1 MKTIKVYL
9 MMLLCLIAVIG
20 CSKDDDDLSSDE
32 LIVNQITDVEIDSIV
47 YLTIPGDYK
56 KSVNYTFT
64 YPDDWV
70 ITGIDDDSRFAV
82 TPKSG
87 KAGENIITI
96 SAKDYNC
103 SDTLSTTSFTIT
115 PINKTDIENIDVCV
129 FQKPVLDLDERYIQA
144 NPKGDTLHFKVNPDI
159 EINDTLR
166 ILFNYMEDA
175 MMEKCVI
182 DGMDIEIVIKPNET
196 DKMRRGFFT
205 VYLIDS
211 DGRIAHSG
219 MCRIEQPSESSIS
232 KDMYTEDGKVTRLL
246 SHTKGK
252 GIPIVIMGDG
262 FLDVDIASGKYRSVT
277 KRAADAIFDRFPM
290 SCLKEY
296 FDVYEVT
303 AVSYNNYFSNLSS
316 TAFNCSYGDR
326 RTIDGDWSKILR
338 YTSMAIG
345 EERFNDAVVLTLLN
359 DSVYA
364 GSCTLTTIGEVSDI
378 PSGLS
383 VAYMPIGDS
392 DFDYLVNH
400 EAVGHGFA
408 KLADEYT
415 EFEGEIPSSDVDFIK
430 RFQRFGLY
438 RNVAFSS
445 DVTKSYWA
453 QLAAD
458 NRYAQEKLGCY
469 EGGHY
474 YPMGIWRPTETSIME
489 GFVDDFNAIGRLMIY
504 KRCMSIAYGDNWKF
518 SYEDFV
524 NFEKANAYTYA
535 SLSKAKTRSASKR
548 RLSSC
553 VRIVESPK
561 YSQR

>member
-1 MKTIKVYL
+1 MKTTKVYL
-9 MMLLCLIAVIG
+9 MMILCLIALIG
-20 CSKDDDDLSSDE
+20 CSEDDDVISSDE
-32 LIVNQITDVEIDSIV
+32 LTVTNISVSVEDSV
-47 YLTIPGDYK
+47 YVVLSGDYK
-56 KSVNYTFT
+56 KSESFTFT
-64 YPDDWV
+64 YADDWV
-70 ITGIDDDSRFAV
+70 VTGFKDSLF
-82 TPKSG
+82 TISQKSG
-87 KAGENIITI
+87 KAGDNTITI

-103 SDTLSTTSFTIT
+103 SDTLCTTTFSVT
-115 PINKTDIENIDVCV
+115 PVNKNDIAKINVCV
-129 FQKPVLDLDERYIQA
+129 LQKPAFGLDEMNIQVS
-144 NPKGDTLHFKVNPDI
+144 PEGDTLHLKFNTDI
-159 EINDTLR
+159 EINESLKFVGND
-166 ILFNYMEDA
+166 F
-175 MMEKCVI
+175 MMEKSTI
-182 DGMDIEIVIKPNET
+182 DGKDIEIIIKPNVT
-196 DKMRRGFFT
+196 DKIIHGAFCITMKDNDGK
-205 VYLIDS
+205 LI
-211 DGRIAHSG
+211 HSG
-219 MCRIEQPSESSIS
+219 FCNIEQPTMSSVS

-262 FLDVDIASGKYRSVT
+262 FLDVDITSGRYRSAT
-277 KRAADAIFDRFPM
+277 KKAADAIFDRYPM

-430 RFQRFGLY
+430 RFQSFGLY

-524 NFEKANAYTYA
+524 NFEKANAHTYA
-535 SLSKAKTRSASKR
+535 SSSKAKTRSASKR
-548 RLSSC
+548 HLSSC
-553 VRIVESPK
+553 VRIVEKTK